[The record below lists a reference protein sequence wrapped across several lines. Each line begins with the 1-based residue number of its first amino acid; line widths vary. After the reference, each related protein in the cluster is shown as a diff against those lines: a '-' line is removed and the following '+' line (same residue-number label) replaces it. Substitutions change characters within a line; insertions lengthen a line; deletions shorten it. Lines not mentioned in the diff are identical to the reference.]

1 MLRFAVFL
9 LLMSTLI
16 SPLLAD
22 PRADSFLS
30 TGARAKNIQMIEFA
44 STQGADVNTIDE
56 IGCTPL
62 IRASVKRH
70 SPLEKILL
78 ERGAV
83 VEALDAAGLM
93 ALMWEAL
100 DGREGVMELLLAGGA
115 NPEMLDNNGVK
126 AAGWARRDGHEALR
140 ETMFALSAK

>member
-44 STQGADVNTIDE
+44 STQGAGVNTIDE
-56 IGCTPL
+56 IGCTSL
-62 IRASVKRH
+62 IRVRSKGIHRW
-70 SPLEKILL
+70 EKYYLS
-78 ERGAV
+78 
-83 VEALDAAGLM
+83 
-93 ALMWEAL
+93 
-100 DGREGVMELLLAGGA
+100 GVLLL
-115 NPEMLDNNGVK
+115 K
-126 AAGWARRDGHEALR
+126 HSTQRDPWL
-140 ETMFALSAK
+140 